1 MSVSSISA
9 SNAYAALTP
18 TADAST
24 RPSSFKNLAKSLESG
39 DLAGA
44 QTAFAALQQNA
55 PPAAADVSSGSGQ
68 ANPFADDISAIG
80 KALSA
85 GDLTGAQ
92 TAFAKLRDDGQAA
105 QAAKGGEGTQAAG
118 GHHHGHHGA
127 KPAAASDAPA
137 SNASTTSA
145 TSTSASGAQI
155 GSTIS
160 VKV

>member
-1 MSVSSISA
+1 MSVSPITA
-9 SNAYAALTP
+9 SNAYSALSP
-18 TADAST
+18 TTDAGT

-44 QTAFAALQQNA
+44 QSAFAALQQNA
-55 PPAAADVSSGSGQ
+55 PAGAAAGTSGK
-68 ANPFADDISAIG
+68 ANPIGDDISAIG

-92 TAFAKLRDDGQAA
+92 QAFAKLRDDGKAA
-105 QAAKGGEGTQAAG
+105 QSAQGTQGAG

-127 KPAAASDAPA
+127 KPAADGDAAAVGAATPA
-137 SNASTTSA
+137 TTASTQLG
-145 TSTSASGAQI
+145 AS
-155 GSTIS
+155 IS